1 MRQQVYRTLT
11 AKLQRRLRASS
22 QAQVRNLALLS
33 QGLVFSRDCHLS
45 NVALEMPIEG
55 QREHL
60 MQRLR
65 RLLKNSHIQWRVHY
79 LPLVKELL
87 SYWPDREVNLVM
99 DRTDIG
105 QEKSIL
111 MLALAF
117 KHRALPLRWRV
128 LPFGGTSERLQMTLL
143 DEIEPYL
150 PAVEE
155 KRIYFYGDSEFR
167 AVALQRYCQQRQWG
181 WQVGVKSDTLF
192 HQDDGQWQALK
203 SIPIQPG
210 ERRHVHH
217 ITLTHAHRF
226 GPVHLTVDWKHNHEQ
241 PRYVVCDK
249 PTNHATWRRGRKRF
263 WIEPFFR
270 DYKSA
275 GFDLERSQITD
286 DERLARL
293 LLGMAVTTLWLL
305 HLGHWLVQSGRR
317 HWLATDH
324 RNDYSLFRL
333 GRDYAQRSQIQNWEL
348 PIFFCRRS

>member
-1 MRQQVYRTLT
+1 MRKQLYRTLT
-11 AKLQRRLRASS
+11 AKLRRQLPASS
-22 QAQVRNLALLS
+22 KPQVENLALLT
-33 QGLVFSRDCHLS
+33 QALVFSPDCHLA
-45 NVALEMPIEG
+45 NLALQLPIAG
-55 QREHL
+55 QRTNL
-60 MQRLR
+60 IQRLR
-65 RLLKNSHIQWRVHY
+65 RLLKNRHINWQVHY
-79 LPLVKELL
+79 RPLVKTLL
-87 SYWPDREVNLVM
+87 RQWPDREVNLVM

-105 QEKSIL
+105 REKSIL

-117 KHRALPLRWRV
+117 KHRALPLRWQV
-128 LPFGGTSERLQMTLL
+128 LPFGGTSEALQLTLL

-293 LLGMAVTTLWLL
+293 LLG
-305 HLGHWLVQSGRR
+305 
-317 HWLATDH
+317 LA
-324 RNDYSLFRL
+324 
-333 GRDYAQRSQIQNWEL
+333 
-348 PIFFCRRS
+348 